1 MIGVEIDEDEEG
13 GVWVFRDGAEERDD
27 LAAED
32 GDEAETGVGGEGRV
46 GGEEM
51 VEGGD
56 GGFLA
61 GGAFRVE
68 RAGSVDEDPFRGEP
82 LDATGDAPRALYG
95 SEGGEG
101 GAHAGP

>member
-1 MIGVEIDEDEEG
+1 MIGVEIDEDEER
-13 GVWVFRDGAEERDD
+13 GVRVFRDRADESDD

-32 GDEAETGVGGEGRV
+32 GDEAEPGVGGEGRV
-46 GGEEM
+46 GREEK

-68 RAGSVDEDPFRGEP
+68 RAGSVDEDTFRGEP
-82 LDATGDAPRALYG
+82 LDAAGDAPRALDG

>member
-1 MIGVEIDEDEEG
+1 MIGVEIDEDEERGVGVG
-13 GVWVFRDGAEERDD
+13 GDRAEESDD

-32 GDEAETGVGGEGRV
+32 GEEAESGVGGEGRV
-46 GGEEM
+46 GREEV

-68 RAGSVDEDPFRGEP
+68 RAGSVDEDPFGGEP
-82 LDATGDAPRALYG
+82 FDAAGDAPCALNG
-95 SEGGEG
+95 GEGGEG

>member
-1 MIGVEIDEDEEG
+1 MIGVEIDEDEER
-13 GVWVFRDGAEERDD
+13 GVGVGWDRAEERDD

-32 GDEAETGVGGEGRV
+32 GEEAEAGVGGEGRV
-46 GGEEM
+46 GREEV

-56 GGFLA
+56 GGFLS

-68 RAGSVDEDPFRGEP
+68 RAGSVDEDTFRGEP
-82 LDATGDAPRALYG
+82 FDAAGDAPCALNG